1 MYNLLNQLTFLHHL
15 FSLCYPFSHLRS
27 LKLVDINNNTS
38 KHVFTAFNPFL
49 GAVLDDLKVFPQ
61 CVSAR
66 RLKTK
71 EFKEMPTDST
81 VFERRSLLQQ
91 KRLDIDPCDVSQT
104 DPKFSFSRNYNLTFL
119 FSVLQ
124 RQAKCF

>member
-66 RLKTK
+66 RLNMEKK
-71 EFKEMPTDST
+71 DKKMLKDSFGKNKPTPAQNGLT
-81 VFERRSLLQQ
+81 F
-91 KRLDIDPCDVSQT
+91 DPCDV
-104 DPKFSFSRNYNLTFL
+104 
-119 FSVLQ
+119 
-124 RQAKCF
+124 